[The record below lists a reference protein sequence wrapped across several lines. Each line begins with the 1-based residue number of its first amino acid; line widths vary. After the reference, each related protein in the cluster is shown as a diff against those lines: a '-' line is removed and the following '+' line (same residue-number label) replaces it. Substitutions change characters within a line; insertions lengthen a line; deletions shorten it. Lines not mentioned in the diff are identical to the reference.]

1 VRRFHSKCELL
12 DTSGQH
18 LRYVTAAVAE
28 AMVDAEHA
36 IVHNQNGKVRSI
48 KLVECAATAATRI
61 GGPTPLCGPS
71 GVRFVKRERLDTGD
85 VVWQFHRRS
94 FER

>member
-18 LRYVTAAVAE
+18 LRYVTAAVAS

-61 GGPTPLCGPS
+61 GAPTGECRGVKFAVREKLDS
-71 GVRFVKRERLDTGD
+71 GS
-85 VVWQFHRRS
+85 VVWTHHPRATDY
-94 FER
+94 E